1 MCPCG
6 AYTGLCASTDAAG
19 GDGGGLFCPSGRW
32 QTLLMRV
39 LVGVAC
45 VNLAGVCGGH
55 DRERFLLDLY
65 LRMRYGEEHRWQWF
79 LTDSITCNRCKSIN
93 SGRWFSHGFFAL

>member
-45 VNLAGVCGGH
+45 VNLAGVCG
-55 DRERFLLDLY
+55 
-65 LRMRYGEEHRWQWF
+65 
-79 LTDSITCNRCKSIN
+79 T
-93 SGRWFSHGFFAL
+93 